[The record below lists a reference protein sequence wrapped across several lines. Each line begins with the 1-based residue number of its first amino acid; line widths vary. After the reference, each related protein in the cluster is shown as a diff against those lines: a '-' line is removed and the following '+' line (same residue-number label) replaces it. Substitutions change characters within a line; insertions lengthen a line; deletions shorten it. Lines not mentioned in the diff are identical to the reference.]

1 MNGSDRNENTLDQ
14 LLANLRI
21 YLAPFLAVIK
31 MTTGVVIGESRPT
44 SVTAQTAR
52 PLSVGEYVVIDSQ
65 DGKILGL
72 VERSFVQSA
81 ALTDIHNF
89 DEALE
94 SKEIADINSR
104 DKSYTA
110 KITILG
116 YLSELQKSHIVLP
129 AIPPIPGTAVRDATK
144 DDLGTIFAPQKDEWT
159 TVGSLLRN
167 PQIETKINLNK
178 IVSRH
183 LAILA
188 MTGMGKSNLVSLLA
202 KQIGNLD
209 GTVIIFDYHND
220 YSDLHIRGINII
232 DAKINPRYLDANTLG
247 DVLEIRE
254 NADVQQRI
262 LRLAFTADVKEAKD
276 FWDVLDHNVAMIG
289 ANPERKEDRH
299 SADRVQDKIDDARHR
314 FADVLDPD
322 IMDPLGLIKE
332 GRVNILNVSE
342 LSEKQANVALAY
354 YLQEILNDRKAA
366 LLARNE
372 KSKRVKRHR
381 FDSPIFVIIE
391 EAHAF
396 IPKGEDTHT
405 KYWAA
410 KIARE
415 GRKFGLGLGI
425 VSQRP
430 RNIDPNVL
438 SQMGSLAVMK
448 IVQED
453 DQHQISSAAEAISKD
468 LVTQLSS
475 LNVGDAVLVGQWVN
489 LPAIVHIEEVKDKTI
504 GSDKNAVSEWRKAKK
519 AEKIAAEPSQ
529 GLIQKDLLLD

>member
-1 MNGSDRNENTLDQ
+1 MAL
-14 LLANLRI
+14 
-21 YLAPFLAVIK
+21 
-31 MTTGVVIGESRPT
+31 GVVIGESRPT
-44 SVTAQTAR
+44 SVTAQTSR
-52 PLSVGEYVVIDSQ
+52 PLAVGEYIVIDSH
-65 DGKILGL
+65 DGKLLGL

-81 ALTDIHNF
+81 ALTDIHNY
-89 DEALE
+89 DEAVE
-94 SKEIADINSR
+94 SKEIADINTR

-116 YLSELQKSHIVLP
+116 LLAHLQKSRVVLP
-129 AIPPIPGTAVRDATK
+129 AIPPIPGTSILEATK
-144 DDLGTIFAPQKDEWT
+144 NDLGAIFAPQKDEWSKIGT
-159 TVGSLLRN
+159 LLRN
-167 PQIETKINLNK
+167 PEIDTKINLNR

-183 LAILA
+183 LGILA

-202 KQIGNLD
+202 RQIATLD
-209 GTVIIFDYHND
+209 GTLVIFDYHND
-220 YSDLHIRGINII
+220 YSDLHIPAINII
-232 DAKINPRYLDANTLG
+232 DAKINPRLLDANTLA

-262 LRLAFTADVKEAKD
+262 LRLAYTPDVKEAKN
-276 FWDVLDHNVAMIG
+276 FWDALDHNVAMIG
-289 ANPERKEDRH
+289 QNPERKDDRH

-322 IMDPLGLIKE
+322 IVDPLGLIKE
-332 GRVNILNVSE
+332 GRVNVLNVSE

-354 YLQEILNDRKAA
+354 YLQELLNDRKSSLMAKNA
-366 LLARNE
+366 
-372 KSKRVKRHR
+372 KSKGAKHYR
-381 FDSPIFVIIE
+381 FESPIFVIIE

-396 IPKGEDTHT
+396 IPKGEETHT

-415 GRKFGLGLGI
+415 GRKFGLGLCI

-453 DQHQISSAAEAISKD
+453 DQHQIASAAESISKD
-468 LVTQLSS
+468 LIGQLTS

-489 LPAIVHIEEVKDKTI
+489 LPAIVHIEEVKDKAV
-504 GSDKNAVSEWRKAKK
+504 GSDKNAVSEWRQTKK
-519 AEKIAAEPSQ
+519 FEKVAAQTMQ
-529 GLIQKDLLLD
+529 GLVQKDLLLD

>member
-1 MNGSDRNENTLDQ
+1 MTL
-14 LLANLRI
+14 
-21 YLAPFLAVIK
+21 
-31 MTTGVVIGESRPT
+31 GVVIGESKPT
-44 SVTAQTAR
+44 SITAQTSR
-52 PLSVGEYVVIDSQ
+52 PLSVGEYVIVDSQ
-65 DGKILGL
+65 DGKLLGL

-89 DEALE
+89 DEAIE

-104 DKSYTA
+104 DKSFTA

-116 YLSELQKSHIVLP
+116 YLSELQKNRVVLP
-129 AIPPIPGTAVRDATK
+129 AIPPIPGTSVLDATK
-144 DDLGTIFAPQKDEWT
+144 DDLGTIFAPQKDEWAKIGT
-159 TVGSLLRN
+159 LLRN
-167 PQIETKINLNK
+167 RQIETCVNLNK

-183 LAILA
+183 LGILA

-202 KQIGNLD
+202 KQIATLD
-209 GTVIIFDYHND
+209 GTLVIFDYHND
-220 YSDLHIRGINII
+220 YSELHIPRINII
-232 DAKINPRYLDANTLG
+232 DAKINPRLLDANTLG

-262 LRLAFTADVKEAKD
+262 LRLAFTPDIKEAKD
-276 FWDVLDHNVAMIG
+276 FWDALDHSVAMIG
-289 ANPERKEDRH
+289 ANPERKDDRH

-314 FADVLDPD
+314 FADILDPD

-332 GRVNILNVSE
+332 GRVNILNISE

-354 YLQEILNDRKAA
+354 YFQELLNDRKAA
-366 LLARNE
+366 LAAKNA
-372 KSKRVKRHR
+372 KNKATKRYR

-391 EAHAF
+391 EAHVF
-396 IPKGEDTHT
+396 IPKGEETHT

-453 DQHQISSAAEAISKD
+453 DQHQIASAAESISRD
-468 LVTQLSS
+468 LINQLTS

-489 LPAIVHIEEVKDKTI
+489 LPAMVHIEEVKDKVV
-504 GSDKNAVSEWRKAKK
+504 GSDKNAVAEWRHAKK
-519 AEKIAAEPSQ
+519 FEKIAAESTQ
-529 GLIQKDLLLD
+529 GLVQKDLLLD